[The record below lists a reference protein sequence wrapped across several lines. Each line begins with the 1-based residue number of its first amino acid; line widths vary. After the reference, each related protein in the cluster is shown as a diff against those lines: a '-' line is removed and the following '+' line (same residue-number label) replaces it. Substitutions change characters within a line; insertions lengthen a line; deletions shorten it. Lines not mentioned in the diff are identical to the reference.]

1 MLEDIDG
8 GANRLPSTLF
18 PFLVKEINLSELD
31 KLPNRILSPD
41 RLNPAPTML
50 DDYREVIVQWI
61 INQLLYFHG
70 CSNISH

>member
-8 GANRLPSTLF
+8 GANRLPSTLS
-18 PFLVKEINLSELD
+18 PLLVKEINLSELD

-50 DDYREVIVQWI
+50 DDYREAIVQWI